1 MSLSTE
7 KVTEQESK
15 KTSGF
20 QEDLE
25 SLRQAPLLRGLD
37 YECLKLLAM
46 LSRRITFITDDQLM
60 VQGEDDGHAFL
71 ILSGRLNGVY
81 TEGAEGDTSEIIRQ
95 YGPGMFVGGCA
106 LLGRIPRLFTL
117 QATEE
122 TMTLR
127 LSREEFQKTLQQFP
141 AGLTRITGNLV
152 SELVEW
158 DRSLLDMQTIKE
170 NADYRALGVS
180 LL

>member
-25 SLRQAPLLRGLD
+25 HLRKAPLLRGLD

-46 LSRRITFITDDQLM
+46 LCRRITYITGDQLM

-71 ILSGRLNGVY
+71 ILSGRVHGIY
-81 TEGAEGDTSEIIRQ
+81 TGGDTRQVIRQ
-95 YGPGMFVGGCA
+95 FGPGKFVGGCA
-106 LLGRIPRLFTL
+106 LLGKPPRLFTL

-127 LSREEFQKTLQQFP
+127 LNREEFQKTLQQFP
-141 AGLTRITGNLV
+141 AGIFKITANLV
-152 SELVEW
+152 TELVEW
-158 DRSLLDMQTIKE
+158 DRSLLDIQSIEEM
-170 NADYRALGVS
+170 ADYRALGVS
-180 LL
+180 FL

>member
-1 MSLSTE
+1 
-7 KVTEQESK
+7 
-15 KTSGF
+15 
-20 QEDLE
+20 
-25 SLRQAPLLRGLD
+25 
-37 YECLKLLAM
+37 
-46 LSRRITFITDDQLM
+46 
-60 VQGEDDGHAFL
+60 
-71 ILSGRLNGVY
+71 
-81 TEGAEGDTSEIIRQ
+81 
-95 YGPGMFVGGCA
+95 MFVGGCA

-152 SELVEW
+152 LTGNLVSELVEW

>member
-7 KVTEQESK
+7 KVTEQELK

-25 SLRQAPLLRGLD
+25 HLRKAPLLRGLD

-46 LSRRITFITDDQLM
+46 LCRRITYITGDQLM

-71 ILSGRLNGVY
+71 ILSGHVNGIY
-81 TEGAEGDTSEIIRQ
+81 TEGDTSRIIRQ
-95 YGPGMFVGGCA
+95 YEPGMFVGGCA

-127 LSREEFQKTLQQFP
+127 LSREEFRKTLQQFP
-141 AGLTRITGNLV
+141 AGITRITGNLV

-158 DRSLLDMQTIKE
+158 DRSLLDVQTTKE
-170 NADYRALGVS
+170 IADYRALGVS
-180 LL
+180 LM

>member
-7 KVTEQESK
+7 KVTDWEST

-20 QEDLE
+20 QEDLDH
-25 SLRQAPLLRGLD
+25 LRKAPLLRGLD

-46 LSRRITFITDDQLM
+46 LCRRITFITGDQLM

-81 TEGAEGDTSEIIRQ
+81 TEGDTSQVIRQ
-95 YGPGMFVGGCA
+95 YGPGKFVGGCA
-106 LLGRIPRLFTL
+106 LLGRTPRLFTL
-117 QATEE
+117 QATAE

-127 LSREEFQKTLQQFP
+127 LNREEFQKTLQQFP
-141 AGLTRITGNLV
+141 AGISKITANLV

-158 DRSLLDMQTIKE
+158 DRSLFDMQTTKE
-170 NADYRALGVS
+170 NVDYRALGVS

>member
-7 KVTEQESK
+7 KVTEQNSK

-25 SLRQAPLLRGLD
+25 HLRQVPLLRGLD

-46 LSRRITFITDDQLM
+46 LCSRITFITGDQLM
-60 VQGEDDGHAFL
+60 IPGEDDGHAFL
-71 ILSGRLNGVY
+71 ILSGRVQAIY
-81 TEGAEGDTSEIIRQ
+81 TDGDSGQVIRRF
-95 YGPGMFVGGCA
+95 GPGTFVGSCA
-106 LLGRIPRLFTL
+106 LLGKPRRLFTL

-127 LSREEFQKTLQQFP
+127 LNREGFQKTLQQFP
-141 AGLTRITGNLV
+141 TEIFKITANFV
-152 SELVEW
+152 TELVEW
-158 DRSLLDMQTIKE
+158 DRSLLDVQSIEKL
-170 NADYRALGVS
+170 ADYRALGVS
-180 LL
+180 FL

>member
-7 KVTEQESK
+7 KATDQEPK
-15 KTSGF
+15 KASRF

-25 SLRQAPLLRGLD
+25 HLRQTPLLRGLD
-37 YECLKLLAM
+37 LECLKLMAM
-46 LSRRITFITDDQLM
+46 LCRRITLISGDQLM

-71 ILSGRLNGVY
+71 ILSGQVDGIH
-81 TEGAEGDTSEIIRQ
+81 TDGDTKRTICQ
-95 YGPGMFVGGCA
+95 FGPGQFVGGCA
-106 LLGRIPRLFTL
+106 LLGKLPRLFTL

-122 TMTLR
+122 TVILR

-141 AGLTRITGNLV
+141 RAITKITSNLISELGNWDRKLLDTGNRKNS
-152 SELVEW
+152 SEFH
-158 DRSLLDMQTIKE
+158 
-170 NADYRALGVS
+170 ALGVS

>member
-7 KVTEQESK
+7 KVTEQEAK

-25 SLRQAPLLRGLD
+25 FLRQAPLLRGLD

-46 LSRRITFITDDQLM
+46 LSRRITFITGDQLM

-81 TEGAEGDTSEIIRQ
+81 TEGDTSQVIRQ
-95 YGPGMFVGGCA
+95 YEPGMFVGGCA
-106 LLGRIPRLFTL
+106 LLGRIQRLFTL

-127 LSREEFQKTLQQFP
+127 LSREEFRKTLQQFP

-158 DRSLLDMQTIKE
+158 DRSLLDVQTTKE
-170 NADYRALGVS
+170 IADYRALGVS